1 MHSINVLLCI
11 LEVGPVRNVSL
22 SVKANTIRVSWI
34 LPQCAGNI
42 VEIKVQ
48 YKKKGESSWKLEVT
62 APRPSVTAILLKGLA
77 YQTEYEVRI
86 NVTDA
91 TSRVHTTQLAKTAKI
106 GISTVYYELLLFL
119 YALLLFVFST
129 SA

>member
-1 MHSINVLLCI
+1 MCI
-11 LEVGPVRNVSL
+11 SEAGPVTNVSL
-22 SVKANTIRVSWI
+22 SVKANAIRVSWI

-62 APRPSVTAILLKGLA
+62 APRPSVTSILLKGLA
-77 YQTEYEVRI
+77 YQTEYEVRV

-91 TSRVHTTQLAKTAKI
+91 TSRVYTTQLAKTAKT
-106 GISTVYYELLLFL
+106 GISTLYYELLIFL
-119 YALLLFVFST
+119 YALLLIAFST